1 MRASR
6 CATFCICAGID
17 MPWPELLQSAPK
29 APGSFDRSVPVAHTL
44 ALIPQLRERFGIT
57 RIADITHL
65 DRIGIPVMSA
75 IVPNSAD
82 VISIYNGKGTT
93 REGALAGAVM
103 EAVERQVATAPCLP
117 VLMRDAKAVLGAIDR
132 GGRKPLVHQR
142 ELPVVAGRDLLTGDA
157 IDVPLAL
164 VQCPWPGESVV
175 FGDSSNGLAAGNTF
189 DEAVYHAVCELLERH
204 LWAVAHAIGYLR
216 PRAILS
222 RFAGGGTSIPVLI
235 DDPVVSEIELL
246 TGFAAVDAL
255 VGRIR
260 QAGFALSVRAF
271 ERDPFPI
278 LFLAT
283 IADPAGGES
292 SAHTGHGCSWSP
304 EHAAIRALT
313 EAAQS
318 RAADFLAA
326 REDLRHYDDP
336 AVSPYAQRR
345 TFGVP
350 YGRWHYDAPAPMRT
364 LGSFTDRSTNDVAAD
379 VNQIVTALRQVD
391 AGPVAIVDL
400 TPDGLP
406 VHVVRAVAPR
416 LESVASGGR
425 YGPSVRAILDLHSTL
440 TT

>member
-1 MRASR
+1 
-6 CATFCICAGID
+6 
-17 MPWPELLQSAPK
+17 MPGPKLMQSAPK
-29 APGSFDRSVPVAHTL
+29 APGSFDRAVPLTQTL
-44 ALIPQLRERFGIT
+44 ALIPELRERFGIT
-57 RIADITHL
+57 RVADITHL

-75 IVPNSAD
+75 VVPDSAD

-93 REGALAGAVM
+93 RESALAGAVM
-103 EAVERQVATAPCLP
+103 EAVERQVAAAPRLP
-117 VLMRDAKAVLGAIDR
+117 VFTRDARAFLGAIDR
-132 GGRKPLVHQR
+132 GGRTQLTHER
-142 ELPVVAGRDLLTGDA
+142 ELPVVAGTDLLTGDA

-164 VQCPWPGESVV
+164 VQCPWPGKRVV

-204 LWAVAHAIGYLR
+204 LWAVAHALGYLR

-222 RFAGGGTSIPVLI
+222 RFAGGRPPIPVLI
-235 DDPVVSEIELL
+235 DDPVASEIELP

-271 ERDPFPI
+271 ERDAFPI
-278 LFLAT
+278 LILAT

-326 REDLRHYDDP
+326 REDLRHHDDP

-350 YGRWHYDAPAPMRT
+350 YGRWHYDAPAPTRA
-364 LGSFTDRSTNDVAAD
+364 LSSFTDRSTSDVACD

-391 AGPVAIVDL
+391 AGPVALVDL
-400 TPDGLP
+400 TPEGLP

-416 LESVASGGR
+416 LESVASGDR
-425 YGPSVRAILDLHSTL
+425 YGPAVRAILDLHSTP